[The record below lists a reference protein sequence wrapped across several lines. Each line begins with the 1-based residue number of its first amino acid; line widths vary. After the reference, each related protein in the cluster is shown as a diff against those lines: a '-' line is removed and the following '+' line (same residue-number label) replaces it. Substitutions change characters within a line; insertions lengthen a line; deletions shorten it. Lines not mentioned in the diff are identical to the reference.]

1 MSSSFGRVF
10 TLTTYGE
17 SHGAGIGG
25 VVDGCPPGLKLD
37 EAVIQRELDRRR
49 PGSAGIAGTSRCESD
64 AVRLLSGV
72 FGGVTTGTPIA
83 FHIANENQRS
93 GDYAG
98 LAEIWRPGHA
108 DMG

>member
-1 MSSSFGRVF
+1 MENPTGRVSAALW
-10 TLTTYGE
+10 T
-17 SHGAGIGG
+17 A
-25 VVDGCPPGLKLD
+25 VPPGLKLD

-93 GDYAG
+93 GALCRAG
-98 LAEIWRPGHA
+98 GDMAPRPC
-108 DMG
+108 